1 MHSPVLLVIRKHDK
15 VCDEVPSNHEY
26 LLIDDAEVICER
38 TTKCATSSSRKC
50 VPTEQRRRK
59 EYSKRHWSR
68 RQLSRRTGW
77 VKQIRK
83 NATQL

>member
-38 TTKCATSSSRKC
+38 TTKCATGSSRKC
-50 VPTEQRRRK
+50 VPTEQRRRNTPSAIGPDGSYHV
-59 EYSKRHWSR
+59 E
-68 RQLSRRTGW
+68 LAG
-77 VKQIRK
+77 
-83 NATQL
+83 